1 MTYELNPSLF
11 LESGPENLAAAARKA
26 NRSAHDYAR
35 LWRTYDRDHRLA
47 LVDSQLRAA

>member
-1 MTYELNPSLF
+1 MTYELSPTLF
-11 LESGPENLAAAARKA
+11 LENGPTVKAAATRSA

-47 LVDSQLRAA
+47 LIDDQLRAA